1 MNKTKQKLSLEY
13 PLATKS
19 PNIIWEQI
27 STAHGMER
35 WLADHVEES
44 EDGII
49 SLTWGN
55 RWTDHHTLEAKVLER
70 QKNSFIRLQWVN
82 EDDPEAFWEMRIGRS
97 ELTDEICLYIAD
109 FALPEDIDD
118 LHDLWDGNMDRLH
131 QYSGL

>member
-1 MNKTKQKLSLEY
+1 MNKSKQKLSLEY

-70 QKNSFIRLQWVN
+70 QKNSFRRMKRGTRFFITRIRATGPDGVTREISPMEVIVN
-82 EDDPEAFWEMRIGRS
+82 
-97 ELTDEICLYIAD
+97 
-109 FALPEDIDD
+109 
-118 LHDLWDGNMDRLH
+118 
-131 QYSGL
+131 